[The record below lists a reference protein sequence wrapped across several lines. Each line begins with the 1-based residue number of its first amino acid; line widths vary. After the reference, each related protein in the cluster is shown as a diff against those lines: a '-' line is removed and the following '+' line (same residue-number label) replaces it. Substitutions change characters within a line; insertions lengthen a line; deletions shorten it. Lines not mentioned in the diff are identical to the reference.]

1 MTLRHWPCTICT
13 PVLESGVMNSGTTP
27 IRIGQLSDTHFLEPG
42 EQPEGGFGYDID
54 AAFDA
59 VLDDIDQRQSQAPF
73 DLIVVTGDVAD
84 HGRPEQ
90 YRVATDAFQRLP
102 APVVVTPGNHDQ
114 DAHYSSGLA
123 PIGEAAT
130 PRIVDIENWCFL
142 LVDSNAGIMLDDA
155 DGGRVDPDYHQ
166 RLWGNGLLGAAEADW
181 VREASAATEAEHVF
195 IWQHHPIGTGNGAVG
210 PTPAFEAEWRE
221 LLGSTTKIRGIGAG
235 HTHMPNVVDFHG
247 CPVHVCPSLKAN
259 FDAEI
264 TTMLP
269 PGWLTYEFQAD
280 GTFTSEVQLV
290 DGDAWPRRSLPRS
303 VAALLR
309 GEISQGEFDA
319 IVARKTA
326 QSSSA
331 ES

>member
-1 MTLRHWPCTICT
+1 MTSRTA
-13 PVLESGVMNSGTTP
+13 P

-59 VLDDIDQRQSQAPF
+59 VLGDINSHHDEAPL

-84 HGRPEQ
+84 HGRSGQ
-90 YRVATDAFQRLP
+90 YRVAAEAFQRLP

-114 DAHYSSGLA
+114 DAHYTSGMPA
-123 PIGEAAT
+123 DGT

-142 LVDSNAGIMLDDA
+142 LVDSNAGVMI
-155 DGGRVDPDYHQ
+155 DGPNGDRIDPDYHD

-181 VREASAATEAEHVF
+181 VRDACAATEADHVF
-195 IWQHHPIGTGNGAVG
+195 IWQHHPVGTGNGAVG
-210 PTPAFEAEWRE
+210 PTPAFETEWQE

-235 HTHMPNVVDFHG
+235 HTHMPDVVDFHG
-247 CPVHVCPSLKAN
+247 CPVTVCPSLKAN
-259 FDAEI
+259 FDAEV
-264 TTMLP
+264 TMMLP
-269 PGWLTYEFQAD
+269 PGWLTYEFNAD
-280 GTFTSEVQLV
+280 GTFTSSLRLV
-290 DGDAWPRRSLPRS
+290 DGEAWPRRSLPRS

-309 GEISQGEFDA
+309 GEISHAEFDA

-326 QSSSA
+326 QS
-331 ES
+331 